1 MLLLSSRGL
10 ARLWT
15 IRNLP
20 CPAAGG
26 LLPGH
31 VVLQDP
37 ATPCRVT
44 DITERLDWRGL
55 RIASLCPSFVCDRT
69 LTSHHHCTPT
79 PPPTFEKKFFYS
91 VPCLFEYLVTLDC
104 VVKVQHLLKVR
115 GSVSG
120 FSRGVSLHVSWVGLF
135 CPWVSMWFPD
145 ERKEVQLP
153 PLSQDDLCFC
163 VFSVQH
169 SIVQSVHQ

>member
-20 CPAAGG
+20 CPAAGDCFQAMWFSRTPPRPAVWQTSRSAWIG
-26 LLPGH
+26 EDC
-31 VVLQDP
+31 VLQ
-37 ATPCRVT
+37 AFAHHLCV
-44 DITERLDWRGL
+44 IGL
-55 RIASLCPSFVCDRT
+55 SPHTTTAPPL
-69 LTSHHHCTPT
+69 HH
-79 PPPTFEKKFFYS
+79 PPLKKKFFYS